1 MKIIRWKN
9 SETRQKRIAEANQNY
24 EQTQTVS
31 EMVPLS
37 RSQIWRLEK
46 AGKFPR
52 RIKLSDNAVGWDL
65 EEIKA
70 WQNDRRKAVA

>member
-1 MKIIRWKN
+1 MKIIRWKI
-9 SETRQKRIAEANQNY
+9 SEARAKRIAEANNDY
-24 EQTQTVS
+24 EQRQTVS

-37 RSQIWRLEK
+37 RTQIWRLEQ

-65 EEIKA
+65 EQIER
-70 WQNDRRKAVA
+70 WLESRKAVA

>member
-9 SETRQKRIAEANQNY
+9 SEARAKQIEEADNNY
-24 EQTQTVS
+24 EQRQTVS

-37 RSQIWRLEK
+37 RSQIWRLEQE
-46 AGKFPR
+46 GKFPR

-65 EEIKA
+65 AEIEQ
-70 WQNDRRKAVA
+70 WLESRRAVS

>member
-9 SETRQKRIAEANQNY
+9 SEARAKRIAEANNDY
-24 EQTQTVS
+24 EQRQTVS

-37 RSQIWRLEK
+37 RTQIWRLEK

-65 EEIKA
+65 EQIKQ
-70 WQNDRRKAVA
+70 WQESRKAVA

>member
-1 MKIIRWKN
+1 MKIIRWKI
-9 SETRQKRIAEANQNY
+9 SEARAKRIAEANNDY
-24 EQTQTVS
+24 EQRQTVS

-37 RSQIWRLEK
+37 RTQIWRLEK

-65 EEIKA
+65 EQIEQ
-70 WQNDRRKAVA
+70 WLESRKAVA